1 MKSFTTPYEHWCYIV
16 VPHTER
22 IVRLSNAA
30 HIYAAVLL
38 WLPWAPRKAI
48 IKTCFFPGK
57 RGKTYLIFFP
67 SSFHPTHAD
76 MKTSL
81 AWGLV
86 KETSRAC
93 ENVLAWILCLYAI
106 CLCWGYLAKWV
117 IRMCFTTKNGFK
129 TSWHQVALWCQPWD
143 TPHHGTNKLVCNKR
157 PSWTSDDNM
166 VVILKMLTT
175 TVTVFLLLISESGSF
190 KPQGKCLLQ

>member
-57 RGKTYLIFFP
+57 RGKTYLIFSLRRSTLHMRIWKP
-67 SSFHPTHAD
+67 VWHEGWLKKHRVHAR
-76 MKTSL
+76 MCWL
-81 AWGLV
+81 GFY
-86 KETSRAC
+86 AC
-93 ENVLAWILCLYAI
+93 AI

-166 VVILKMLTT
+166 VVILKMFTT